1 MWGLE
6 NGQRRQH
13 IKSITALLKLPW
25 YDGGNGCITLLLMK
39 MQETFL
45 WSIFSKNLFNV
56 NDFLLKN
63 LKQEKEEW
71 VDGSMYKGNVQADL
85 GYWVCHN
92 DLGYWVCHNDLGYWA
107 CHNDLGHWVC
117 RNDYIDQDQDI
128 HPFGHIYC
136 RHTRIITIVKMFTIN
151 AVHQHHHH
159 GSIPKW
165 FL

>member
-13 IKSITALLKLPW
+13 IKSITALLKVPW
-25 YDGGNGCITLLLMK
+25 FGGNGCIAMLLIE

-71 VDGSMYKGNVQADL
+71 VDGSMHKGNVQADL
-85 GYWVCHN
+85 GYWVCH
-92 DLGYWVCHNDLGYWA
+92 
-107 CHNDLGHWVC
+107 
-117 RNDYIDQDQDI
+117 NDYIDQDQDI

-136 RHTRIITIVKMFTIN
+136 RHTRIITIVKMFIIN

-165 FL
+165 FLQAHPVCLSP